1 MSIIEQNFFE
11 YTSRDKAWQQAMED
25 EIKMI
30 EKNETWELVD
40 KPSEKPVS
48 AVQISWSSAPGRGD
62 VR

>member
-48 AVQISWSSAPGRGD
+48 AVQISWPSTPGRGD